1 MLEISGNNSSC
12 ILYER
17 MKTVMFGALCKWKLK
32 KKLARTPVNLI
43 DGDMYSLFCL
53 FSPNLQY
60 VIDIHEGDYCIKHVV
75 SGEIRSIIPKEFIE
89 LPKDEAWIIMQTKF
103 VCFETDDMLRLIDM
117 HAKDPIE
124 EVIEI
129 GPNNEYIK
137 EVASGTIP
145 FFDIKPYRVNPQTLE
160 AAKGGNLFMDKL
172 EMPREDAI
180 NRLKRQH

>member
-1 MLEISGNNSSC
+1 
-12 ILYER
+12 
-17 MKTVMFGALCKWKLK
+17 
-32 KKLARTPVNLI
+32 
-43 DGDMYSLFCL
+43 
-53 FSPNLQY
+53 
-60 VIDIHEGDYCIKHVV
+60 
-75 SGEIRSIIPKEFIE
+75 
-89 LPKDEAWIIMQTKF
+89 
-103 VCFETDDMLRLIDM
+103 MLRLIDM

-180 NRLKRQH
+180 NRLKR